1 MDPGCQTGYRPEWH
15 KVKGQAG
22 VRSRYGQ
29 PTHAR
34 KGLPESTPN
43 AKKPGPATRPAT
55 AEGWPGPGPV
65 PGCRR
70 LGAGTWAQPQTV
82 IGFDIVSTAIDM
94 RADSGAKDAS
104 NSFSEASCSFAVS
117 DIVRSMAARV

>member
-1 MDPGCQTGYRPEWH
+1 MHGKGYRKAPRTQ
-15 KVKGQAG
+15 KSPA
-22 VRSRYGQ
+22 RPPAPQ
-29 PTHAR
+29 PRRDGRGRA
-34 KGLPESTPN
+34 PM
-43 AKKPGPATRPAT
+43 
-55 AEGWPGPGPV
+55 